1 MMSSTKWAAVVVG
14 VLGCA
19 ALAPVSGCS
28 SSGVIDGKSGSDA
41 GQDSSSGGCTPGQA
55 GCEADA
61 GNAREA
67 APTGCAA
74 CSGATPV
81 CVAGQ
86 CVACASDPDCP
97 STGTSCAVSA
107 CVSNACVTA
116 KTALGTACMD
126 HGGIVCDGQGTCT
139 TSHCGDGVQDADE
152 TGLDCGGPTC
162 GKCAPGAAC
171 KVNTDCVSGDCSGG
185 SCVTCGTATS
195 TETCCPD
202 GTGVRLVDTQTT
214 CASEGTQWIS
224 CDGRFGLIMQTDG
237 NLVLYQGPCIDTRC
251 GSPIWSSNTQS
262 CGGCVSMQ
270 GDGNFV
276 VYGTAGQVAGDACW
290 GSGTNGHAGAYLQLQ
305 NDGDLVMYP
314 PPGDAGVV
322 SRRRPR
328 CGRHLALVVEHRR
341 TLTLRGGW
349 LPLNRRER

>member
-1 MMSSTKWAAVVVG
+1 MSLTNWAAVVG
-14 VLGCA
+14 VLGCM
-19 ALAPVSGCS
+19 ALEAVFGCS

-41 GQDSSSGGCTPGQA
+41 GLDSSSGGCAPGQPGCPGAA
-55 GCEADA
+55 GNVDA
-61 GNAREA
+61 GGGEA
-67 APTGCAA
+67 AATGCAA

-86 CVACASDPDCP
+86 CVACASDSDCP

-139 TSHCGDGVQDADE
+139 RSHCGDGVQDADE
-152 TGLDCGGPTC
+152 TSVDCGGSTC
-162 GKCAPGAAC
+162 GKCAPGATC
-171 KVNTDCVSGDCSGG
+171 KVNTDCLSGDCSGG

-237 NLVLYQGPCIDTRC
+237 NLVLYQGPCLDTRC
-251 GSPIWSSNTQS
+251 GTPIWASNTQS
-262 CGGCVSMQ
+262 CGGCVTMQ
-270 GDGNFV
+270 SDGNFV

-290 GSGTNGHAGAYLQLQ
+290 ASGTNGHAGAYLQLQ
-305 NDGDLVMYP
+305 DDGDLVMYP
-314 PPGDAGVV
+314 PPGDAGVF
-322 SRRRPR
+322 SDGGPDA
-328 CGRHLALVVEHRR
+328 G
-341 TLTLRGGW
+341 LTSIWSSNTGGH
-349 LPLNRRER
+349 